1 MNGRLLL
8 SRYWLLVPLILIAIV
23 ARNFVERPETFVI
36 EETVDMRRS
45 EADYY
50 LEDFTTRRFDA
61 TGALEYVVAGDSLSH
76 FPDGD
81 VSEVIAP
88 RVELRRPGA
97 VWRVNAERG
106 RFESDPDVFT
116 LLGEVRLER
125 FVIDAGAGASPDGIA
140 PGEAS
145 AEGTAADRPATDAAP
160 PDERASA
167 DVPPGIGAPLDG
179 PLTITTR
186 DLALALDEDTVS
198 TDAPFEIVANG
209 WRLAG
214 TGLRSTIDAGKL
226 ELLSNVNGTY
236 DAAVPP

>member
-8 SRYWLLVPLILIAIV
+8 SRYWLLVPLILVAIV
-23 ARNFVERPETFVI
+23 ARNFVERPETFVV

-61 TGALEYVVAGDSLSH
+61 NGALEYVVAGDSLSH
-76 FPDGD
+76 FPDDD

-106 RFESDPDVFT
+106 RLETDPDVFT
-116 LLGEVRLER
+116 LLGDVRLER
-125 FVIDAGAGASPDGIA
+125 EVLDAPLDAPANPGASGDDVSPNGPPEGA
-140 PGEAS
+140 PG
-145 AEGTAADRPATDAAP
+145 GPLDAP
-160 PDERASA
+160 
-167 DVPPGIGAPLDG
+167 VIDG

-186 DLALALDEDTVS
+186 DLALGLDDDTVS

>member
-8 SRYWLLVPLILIAIV
+8 SRYWLLVPLILVAIV
-23 ARNFVERPETFVI
+23 ARNFVERPETFVV

-61 TGALEYVVAGDSLSH
+61 NGALEYVVAGDSLSH
-76 FPDGD
+76 FPDDD
-81 VSEVIAP
+81 VSEVVAP

-106 RFESDPDVFT
+106 RLETDPDVFT
-116 LLGEVRLER
+116 LLGDVRLER
-125 FVIDAGAGASPDGIA
+125 EVLD
-140 PGEAS
+140 
-145 AEGTAADRPATDAAP
+145 
-160 PDERASA
+160 
-167 DVPPGIGAPLDG
+167 APLDAPIVDG

-186 DLALALDEDTVS
+186 DLALGLDDDTVS